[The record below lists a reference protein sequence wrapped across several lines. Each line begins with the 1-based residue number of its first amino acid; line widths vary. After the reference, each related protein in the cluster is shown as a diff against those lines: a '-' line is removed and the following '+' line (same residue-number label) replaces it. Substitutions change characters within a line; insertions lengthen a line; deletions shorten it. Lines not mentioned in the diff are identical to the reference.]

1 MGCDIHSFVEY
12 RDDGRWSVAPGVF
25 VSDHRHD
32 MPQGSEGFFSGREFF
47 EARSPVDSRN
57 YALFGFLANVRGRG
71 PSCTQLLDGGPHLRG
86 VPDDA
91 SDFVAAERAQ
101 WGAYGHSPHW
111 LSLRELVSGSMA
123 AAMHHPDYKYFS
135 DQLKFSLDQLVEFA
149 DKRGLD
155 HDDVR
160 LVFWFDN

>member
-1 MGCDIHSFVEY
+1 
-12 RDDGRWSVAPGVF
+12 
-25 VSDHRHD
+25 
-32 MPQGSEGFFSGREFF
+32 
-47 EARSPVDSRN
+47 
-57 YALFGFLANVRGRG
+57 
-71 PSCTQLLDGGPHLRG
+71 
-86 VPDDA
+86 
-91 SDFVAAERAQ
+91 
-101 WGAYGHSPHW
+101 
-111 LSLRELVSGSMA
+111 MA